1 MAVMVVQLNPH
12 FEFRLLKE
20 YSRSGQKEPER
31 KVHSTLS
38 NKPDNQQMIEET
50 PPYERR
56 CGKNCKSD
64 PGFNVQESEPEKHR
78 HYEEIVSEAGTL
90 GVLQSGI
97 RNYRQN
103 QHYEEIVSEAETLGV
118 LQSGTRNYRR
128 KQHYEEIVSEA
139 ETLGVLQSGTRNY
152 RRKQHYEEIV
162 SEAETLGVMQSG
174 IRHYRQKQHDV
185 LIVSRETLGVLMGQ
199 IKNVLELYVMN
210 LRIHF
215 RAYDVGLRIS
225 CSYCKDG
232 KIMTEAEYKML
243 MMQTLTGS
251 LPVSGLECMPSY
263 SQISFPWFCFDP
275 WLSTKVTERFFN
287 TNPVA
292 GEEYKSVYIE
302 TLSNMKQVCLVF
314 EENDTN
320 KNIVRVRE
328 YLETVLGITVV
339 DIYHSFDAGKTEI
352 ENIEKC
358 ISTSEY
364 FIFIP
369 TRGETS
375 NILKYALNLIVSELF
390 NSSGR
395 NNILTLTDSTQNT
408 CSIPPLL
415 WPFPIFIY
423 NFDHNLGRR
432 ISPCFNEND
441 PQINTN
447 CKMNF
452 RAHRT
457 NVKISNL
464 TNRVNCKVKAL
475 KSVRIISDDI
485 EEGELIKK
493 SILLQ
498 SPTTKVTVNDDDV
511 PCGSLL
517 FYEYAAKLYKDQLF
531 VIVPSV
537 ERSCESEYALRVIF
551 SRLNQELDNLR
562 IQCAETITAIDCCT
576 QSYTR

>member
-302 TLSNMKQVCLVF
+302 TLSTFLAKMKQVCLVF
-314 EENDTN
+314 DEND
-320 KNIVRVRE
+320 KNIARIRE
-328 YLETVLGITVV
+328 YLESVLGSTVI

-375 NILKYALNLIVSELF
+375 CILKYALNLIVSELF
-390 NSSGR
+390 HSSGQ

-415 WPFPIFIY
+415 WPFPIFIC
-423 NFDHNLGRR
+423 NFDHNWCRC
-432 ISPCFNEND
+432 IWPVVNETD
-441 PQINTN
+441 PVINTN
-447 CKMNF
+447 VKMSNF
-452 RAHRT
+452 
-457 NVKISNL
+457 
-464 TNRVNCKVKAL
+464 TNRISCIFKTL

-485 EEGELIKK
+485 EEGELIKT
-493 SILLQ
+493 SIILQ

-511 PCGSLL
+511 PCGALL
-517 FYEYAAKLYKDQLF
+517 FYEYAAKLCEDQLF
-531 VIVPSV
+531 VIVPSR

-551 SRLNQELDNLR
+551 SRLNKELDTLR

-576 QSYTR
+576 QSYTRSFHFR